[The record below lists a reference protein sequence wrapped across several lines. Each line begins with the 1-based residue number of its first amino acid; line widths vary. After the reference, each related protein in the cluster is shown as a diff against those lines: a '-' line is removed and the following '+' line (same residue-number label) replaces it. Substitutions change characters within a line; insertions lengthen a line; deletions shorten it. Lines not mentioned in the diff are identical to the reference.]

1 MLSMSTN
8 SGPAV
13 YRIREVDGNDDDI
26 ADTLAKLQSTF
37 LDAAPF
43 PSLIKATG
51 GLPFTEASRSPS
63 PDFVHPCFQ
72 CGLFLSRWRVADTGY
87 RLFSLRNP
95 WAWPNALYWR
105 KVVK

>member
-26 ADTLAKLQSTF
+26 ADRFAKLQSTF

-63 PDFVHPCFQ
+63 PESFRPPMFSMRAIFIALAC
-72 CGLFLSRWRVADTGY
+72 CGRIADTGY

-95 WAWPNALYWR
+95 WA
-105 KVVK
+105 